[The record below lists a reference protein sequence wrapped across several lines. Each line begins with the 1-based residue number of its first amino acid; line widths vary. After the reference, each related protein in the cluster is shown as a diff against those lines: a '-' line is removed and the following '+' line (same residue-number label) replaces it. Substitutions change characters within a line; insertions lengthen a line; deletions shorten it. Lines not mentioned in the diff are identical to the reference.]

1 MQRLNAHLEA
11 SERKMESSCRRQKL
25 VSFAS
30 HGKEDIP
37 TRPFGRLWERQQRKV
52 VLLMEHSSF
61 DLLRRHCGD
70 STAPQK
76 RNDIVRLVYD
86 SMAKGEHGIF
96 NGVSR
101 YTHGI

>member
-1 MQRLNAHLEA
+1 
-11 SERKMESSCRRQKL
+11 MESGCRRQKL

-30 HGKEDIP
+30 HSKEDIP
-37 TRPFGRLWERQQRKV
+37 TRPLGRLTERQQRKV
-52 VLLMEHSSF
+52 VLLMEYSGF
-61 DLLRRHCGD
+61 DPLRRDCGD

-76 RNDIVRLVYD
+76 RNDIVRIVYD
-86 SMAKGEHGIF
+86 SMTKREYGIF